1 MVTKFRSKKG
11 RSHRYLTV
19 AKPSGSLHPR
29 VQKVGPEHF
38 GIVAVD
44 CAKARSKW
52 MLADFYGHILIPP
65 TVVEHNKHGFDSAI
79 TEIRRAMDRHRLGD
93 VLVAIERTG
102 IYHLPVKRA
111 FSSKNFETRIV
122 HPLTTKQY
130 RLPADPGNKTDDT
143 DLCAIHRATTNGFG
157 LIEAQLDDTHGSLRL
172 LARHRRSLVRKNASL
187 RNQIDALLDVF
198 LPGYTGLFHDIF
210 KNQAALAIARN
221 VTAASE
227 ARTLGIEGLAQI
239 LKRLEVRYQRRTL
252 EKILAWANRIEGIVE
267 YSAMYNTIF
276 VSLDDERCARLGQIA
291 DVERKMAGFLVR
303 TPYVVLLSI
312 PGIGIVT
319 AAEFA
324 GEMGPI
330 ANYASDQAITG
341 RAGIYP
347 SRYQSDKIDRC
358 DGPLVRRANRK
369 LRGVIMLIAGNLLNC
384 NQFFQTLRERWKA
397 TGMDERAM
405 CVRAAKRFCRIA
417 YQMVAGSQVFRHP
430 SCQKRDAI
438 LRKLSTFHADH
449 GTAMAQ
455 VMTDLQA
462 AVDHIPKSEHTPE
475 AKSLFEAMQPST
487 RRQQFGPRRLGEILP
502 VVLAKLGVTTVELN
516 SKGENDLT

>member
-1 MVTKFRSKKG
+1 MATRFKSKK
-11 RSHRYLTV
+11 RRARRYLTI

-52 MLADFYGHILIPP
+52 MLADFYGHVLIQP
-65 TVVEHNKHGFDSAI
+65 TVVEHNKRGFDSAV
-79 TEIRRAMDRHRLGD
+79 TEIRRAIDRHRLGD

-111 FSSKNFETRIV
+111 FSSRNFETRIV

-157 LIEAQLDDTHGSLRL
+157 LIEAQLDDVHGSLRL
-172 LARHRRSLVRKNASL
+172 LARHRRYLVRKNASL
-187 RNQIDALLDVF
+187 RNQIIALLDVF
-198 LPGYTGLFHDIF
+198 LPGYTQLFHDIF
-210 KNQAALAIARN
+210 ESQGALAVARS
-221 VTAASE
+221 VTSASE
-227 ARTLGIEGLAQI
+227 VRRLGVAGLAEI

-252 EKILAWANRIEGIVE
+252 EKILAWASRTEGVVE
-267 YSAMYNTIF
+267 CAAMHNTICM
-276 VSLDDERCARLGQIA
+276 SLDDERCARLRQIA

-303 TPYVVLLSI
+303 SPYLVLLSI
-312 PGIGIVT
+312 SGIGIVT

-330 ANYASDQAITG
+330 ANYASDVAITG

-347 SRYQSDKIDRC
+347 SRYQSDKVDRC
-358 DGPLVRRANRK
+358 DGPLARRANRK
-369 LRGVIMLIAGNLLNC
+369 LRGVTMMIAGNLLNC
-384 NQFFQTLRERWKA
+384 NRFFQTLKNRWQA

-405 CVRAAKRFCRIA
+405 CVHAAKRFCRIA
-417 YQMVAGSQVFRHP
+417 YQMVAGGQVFRHP
-430 SCQKRDAI
+430 SCQGRDAI
-438 LRKLSTFHADH
+438 LRKLSAFHAEH
-449 GTAMAQ
+449 ETTLVQ

-475 AKSLFEAMQPST
+475 AQSLFEAMQPST
-487 RRQQFGPRRLGEILP
+487 RRQQTGLRRLGEILP
-502 VVLAKLGVTTVELN
+502 GVLAKLGVTAVELN